1 MKGRWCNT
9 DSQKGNAVKIQRVE
23 RLPPLT
29 FDAIDNDNVI
39 FPLDMVNNT
48 DDIATDET
56 EINKDD
62 TAAVAHMMMEMGQ
75 VVDV

>member
-1 MKGRWCNT
+1 M
-9 DSQKGNAVKIQRVE
+9 E